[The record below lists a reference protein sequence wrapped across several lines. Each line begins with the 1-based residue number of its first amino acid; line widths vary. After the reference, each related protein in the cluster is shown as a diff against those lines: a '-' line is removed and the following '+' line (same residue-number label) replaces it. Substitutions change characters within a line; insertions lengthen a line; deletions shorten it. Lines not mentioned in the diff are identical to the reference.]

1 MEDPHPNP
9 PPFRGRESKRFDHS
23 QAQTFRAR
31 RLRRDMTE
39 VEKKLWWRLRGEQL
53 GYSFR
58 RQHPIGPYVLDFYC
72 APARLAVEVDGHQHG
87 TDEGREHDQ
96 RRDAFLA
103 TQGIRTIRF
112 GNHEIIENLEGVVE
126 TIWNK
131 LQEFGGD
138 AGRSLPLKGGG
149 KVGVVGKPRRQGE
162 PSP

>member
-1 MEDPHPNP
+1 
-9 PPFRGRESKRFDHS
+9 
-23 QAQTFRAR
+23 
-31 RLRRDMTE
+31 MTE

-58 RQHPIGPYVLDFYC
+58 RQHPVGPYVLDFYC
-72 APARLAVEVDGHQHG
+72 APVQLAIEVDGHQHG
-87 TDEGREHDQ
+87 TDEGRANDQ

-103 TQGIRTIRF
+103 EAGICTMRF
-112 GNHEIIENLEGVVE
+112 ANHEVIENLEGVLE

-149 KVGVVGKPRRQGE
+149 KVGVVGKPRRQDD